1 MDYIIYWLGLAQLEC
16 KEEWTVLVESDLFIA
31 ASLNSGCHFAAVESI
46 YFLPE
51 RRVARALF
59 QFESLFNFPFSS
71 KQYI

>member
-1 MDYIIYWLGLAQLEC
+1 M
-16 KEEWTVLVESDLFIA
+16 LVESDLFIA

-51 RRVARALF
+51 RMVARALF